1 MIQEFKIIADNL
13 PDKIRVLDVG
23 CGDGSLMVELIHK
36 KKIDAR
42 GLELDYENV
51 KQCIAK
57 GLTVI

>member
-57 GLTVI
+57 